1 MKDKKNLNLKK
12 RSRWRAIMKKDSKTI
27 PVMKVHAQKH
37 VTPAKSGS
45 KVKYSVTELQLGK
58 HKV

>member
-1 MKDKKNLNLKK
+1 
-12 RSRWRAIMKKDSKTI
+12 MKKDSKTI